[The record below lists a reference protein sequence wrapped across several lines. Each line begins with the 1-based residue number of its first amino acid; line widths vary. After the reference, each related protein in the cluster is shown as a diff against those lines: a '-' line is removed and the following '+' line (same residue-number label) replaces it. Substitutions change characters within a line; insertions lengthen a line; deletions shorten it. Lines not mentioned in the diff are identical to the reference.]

1 MAQFGHLKS
10 LAVNGDDTAR
20 FTFYEIEGSPSL
32 LVSPA
37 TSVNKPFF
45 NAVLRKSKEAARKLR
60 GRKGQIPTDG
70 QLLEVRR
77 QDAKLFVEF
86 ILRGWEDVVDADG
99 EAVEFD
105 AEAGYDFL
113 MAIPPDMF
121 DDLRAFC
128 LDISNFRGLEDE
140 PMDPEEQEELS
151 GN

>member
-20 FTFYEIEGSPSL
+20 YTFYEIEGSPAL

-60 GRKGQIPTDG
+60 GRKGQIPTDA
-70 QLLEVRR
+70 Q
-77 QDAKLFVEF
+77 LFVEF
-86 ILRGWEDVVDADG
+86 IVRGWEDVIDADG

-113 MAIPPDMF
+113 MAIPSDMF

-140 PMDPEEQEELS
+140 AMDPEEQEDLS